1 MRPPSERGGPAR
13 LAWLFFRV
21 STMNEAQYRVNFFV
35 QLAQSMLSLATGLA
49 VLGIVFSHTEELA
62 GWSRP
67 ELLAVMGVFTLMGGL
82 ITMLIEPNMQRLL
95 EDIRQGNLDFVLTKP
110 QDAQLLI
117 SVREIKIWHV
127 VDVASGVVVLTVAV
141 AQLRSSVGIGE
152 SVAFAVMLLL
162 GGTMIYSFWL
172 ILATGAFWLVRM
184 DEVRELFQGVFRAGQ
199 YPIAVYPGW
208 LRIGLTFLVPLAFA
222 VTVPAEAI
230 TSRLDWPTVVLTA
243 VVAAVIFGT
252 SRLFFRLGL
261 RRYSG
266 ASA

>member
-49 VLGIVFSHTEELA
+49 VLGLVFSHTEELA

-243 VVAAVIFGT
+243 VVAAVIFGA

>member
-1 MRPPSERGGPAR
+1 MRSTSERGGPVR
-13 LAWLFFRV
+13 LAWLFFRI
-21 STMNEAQYRVNFFV
+21 SAMNEVQYRVNFFV
-35 QLAQSMLSLATGLA
+35 QLAQSLLSLATGLA
-49 VLGIVFSHTEELA
+49 VLALVFSHTDELA

-67 ELLAVMGVFTLMGGL
+67 ELLAVMGVFTLVGGL
-82 ITMLIEPNMQRLL
+82 ITMVIEPSMQRLL
-95 EDIRQGNLDFVLTKP
+95 EDIERGNLDFVLTKP

-117 SVREIKIWHV
+117 SVRETKIWHV
-127 VDVASGVVVLTVAV
+127 VDVVSGAVVLGVAV
-141 AQLRSSVGIGE
+141 VQLQTDVGFGG
-152 SVAFAVMLLL
+152 SVAFAAMLLL
-162 GGTMIYSFWL
+162 GATMIYSFWL
-172 ILATGAFWLVRM
+172 TLATGAFWLVRM
-184 DEVRELFQGVFRAGQ
+184 DEVRELFQGVYRAGQ

-230 TSRLDWPTVVLTA
+230 TSRLDWPTVALTA
-243 VVAAVIFGT
+243 VVAAVMVAG

>member
-1 MRPPSERGGPAR
+1 MRRPPERGGPVR

-35 QLAQSMLSLATGLA
+35 QLAQSVLSLATGLA
-49 VLGIVFSHTEELA
+49 VLGLVFAHTDELA

-67 ELLAVMGVFTLMGGL
+67 ELLAVMGVFTLVGGV
-82 ITMLIEPNMQRLL
+82 ITMVIQPNMQRLL
-95 EDIRQGNLDFVLTKP
+95 EDIHRGTFDFVLTKP
-110 QDAQLLI
+110 QDAQLLV
-117 SVREIKIWHV
+117 SLREVKIWHV
-127 VDVASGVVVLTVAV
+127 VDVASGLVVLIVAIV
-141 AQLRSSVGIGE
+141 QLRTSVGFGDAL
-152 SVAFAVMLLL
+152 AFAAMLLL

-184 DEVRELFQGVFRAGQ
+184 DEVQELFQGVYRAGQ

-230 TSRLDWPTVVLTA
+230 TSRLDAPTVALTA
-243 VVAAVIFGT
+243 LVAAAMLVG
-252 SRLFFRLGL
+252 SRVFFRLGL

>member
-1 MRPPSERGGPAR
+1 MKPRAERGGPVR

-21 STMNEAQYRVNFFV
+21 SAMNEAQYRVNFFV
-35 QLAQSMLSLATGLA
+35 QLAQSLLSLATGLA

-67 ELLAVMGVFTLMGGL
+67 ELLAVMGVFTLVGGL

-95 EDIRQGNLDFVLTKP
+95 DDIQRGNLDFVLTKP

-117 SVREIKIWHV
+117 SVREIKIWHI
-127 VDVASGVVVLTVAV
+127 VDVMSGFVVLGIAV
-141 AQLRSSVGIGE
+141 SQLRTSIGVGE
-152 SVAFAVMLLL
+152 AFAFAVMLLL

-172 ILATGAFWLVRM
+172 VLATGAFWLVRM
-184 DEVRELFQGVFRAGQ
+184 DEVRELFQGVYRAGQ

-208 LRIGLTFLVPLAFA
+208 LRVGLTFLVPLAFA

-230 TSRLDWPTVVLTA
+230 TSRLNWPTVALTA
-243 VVAAVIFGT
+243 LVAGVILAG
-252 SRLFFRLGL
+252 SRAFFRLGL